1 MNVTPDTSHR
11 ERRRTRGPLR
21 RGSGAGRSRPS
32 RRILT
37 GNPMPNSLVDVISE
51 KAEAVSALKLCFLLQ
66 AVLAMAALAQIGRN
80 SPKSPQRLRRAC
92 AAVVTNGLIEVLPS
106 RQLHS

>member
-1 MNVTPDTSHR
+1 
-11 ERRRTRGPLR
+11 
-21 RGSGAGRSRPS
+21 
-32 RRILT
+32 
-37 GNPMPNSLVDVISE
+37 MPNSPGDVIS
-51 KAEAVSALKLCFLLQ
+51 KKTEALSGALKKHFRVASESVMSALKLCFLIV
-66 AVLAMAALAQIGRN
+66 VLAMPALAQIGRN